1 MGCGHSI
8 PDSVNNEIIEASRL
22 NNSYS
27 YLYSYLYSYQNKME
41 NKEEKYNGSGKD
53 NKHL

>member
-27 YLYSYLYSYQNKME
+27 YSYSYSYQNKME